1 MRILQEQREN
11 LVNNGDYKKDKEL
24 RAMAFSDGSIVLHN
38 VQDGFKVEMF
48 DSVMGKAEPIE
59 LSKLE
64 MKRLRTEDLKKIK
77 FEDGVIKERGKNDSK
92 DVSSPVQ
99 EVQGQK

>member
-1 MRILQEQREN
+1 MS
-11 LVNNGDYKKDKEL
+11 NGNDKKEKEL
-24 RAMAFSDGSIVLHN
+24 KALAFSDGSIVVHN
-38 VQDGFKVEMF
+38 EQDGFKIEVF
-48 DSVMGKAEPIE
+48 DSVIGKAEPIE

-64 MKRLRTEDLKKIK
+64 MKRLKTEDLKKIK